1 MTNSADRGERGST
14 EATTEAT
21 PERTDAVRS
30 AGGRT
35 TALPSWTRRLHP
47 GVVLLV
53 VVSYVPLL
61 LTAPGKIG
69 ADTKTYLYLN
79 PGRLLS
85 RAAYMW
91 DPNIG
96 LGTVTHQNIGYLW
109 PMGPYYWLM
118 DAVGMPDW
126 IAQRLWTGSIILAA
140 GLGVRWMLKELSW
153 VGVGVTVAS
162 FSYAL
167 SPYLLDYEARISVI
181 LLPFA
186 GLPWLIGLASRS
198 IRTGGWRAPA
208 LFALVTVTVGGVNA
222 TSLALVMIAP
232 ILWMVHA
239 TFVARECSL
248 RQALAAGLRISILT
262 LVTSFWWM
270 AGLLTQGKYGIPI
283 LRYTETYVVVANA
296 ALAPELLRGLGY
308 WFFYGRDGLGAWI
321 QPAITMVQSI
331 PALALSYALP
341 ILAFVGGLL
350 TRFRNRG
357 FFAALAVI
365 GLVVGVGAHPWDASS
380 PYGAL
385 FKGWT
390 TTESGLAFRS
400 TPRAVPL
407 IALALAVFL
416 GAGCAALSR
425 WRPNLHLAVA
435 GALIVL
441 ICLNQSGLFLGRF
454 VDRNLQRDEDVPS
467 YWIDAANYLDR
478 GDRSTRVYEMP
489 GSDFASYR
497 WGATVDPITPGLM
510 DRDYAAR
517 ELIPYGTP
525 NSANLLNEWDVPLQ
539 EGRFDPDTIAPIARL
554 LGVGEIV
561 HRADLQFER
570 YRTPRPRSLQQV
582 LLEAAGLGAPKAFGA
597 PTPNTPTSQLPL
609 DDEAEFATPNSLA
622 DPPPVSVFPVEDPRP
637 MIRSVQASA
646 PVVMAGDAAGVV
658 AMASAG
664 RIQVDRP
671 LFESAGFAEDPGQL
685 RSIVAEPGSELVV
698 TDSNRRAA
706 RRWGSVREND
716 GYTERA
722 GETPIADPADNRLDL
737 FPGSSDADKTVA
749 VQRPKGYTVDASS
762 YGNPVSYTAGDRAI
776 FAFDGDD
783 STAWK
788 VGAFDDVQGEHIDL
802 HSANPIT
809 TDHLSLLQTQKQ
821 ANRWITKVTLG
832 FDCVEDRCASEQS
845 IDLGDASRLPPGQV
859 LTFPSRT
866 FRNLRVTIDDTNL
879 GKLAR
884 YTGVSDVGFASIR
897 VPGVPD
903 MSEVVR
909 PPTSLMDSVGSSSI
923 DHPLSWI
930 FQRRSALPT
939 DLLVNEP
946 EPTMDRMVSTP
957 VARSAVAYGKARMS
971 TRIADDAADRLIG
984 LPDAASGSL
993 TASSNRHLPGDLRSR
1008 AASSVDGD
1016 LSTAWQTPV
1025 NGSIGASVDVT
1036 YGSPISF
1043 DHLPISFIADGRH
1056 TVPKVVSLSVD
1067 GGEPRRYDLGA
1078 TGLGDGRARGATTTV
1093 DVPTGAITGTSF
1105 QFTIEEVQERPSKDW
1120 FSGTRTVT
1128 PLGIAEWGLPVTRA
1142 QQPANTAFPATCRD
1156 DLVQLDGTA
1165 VPMRVVGTVGDALE
1179 HNLLRLEAC
1188 GDPVSV
1194 PKGTSELTTTL
1205 GRTSGLDVDL
1215 LAMSSAAGGG
1225 PGVDSLAHPL
1235 GDGPTPPATTSTRPA
1250 RLHYEASVKDATEPY
1265 WLILGQS
1272 LSPGWTATVGGHD
1285 LGAPTLINGYA
1296 NGWRVDPATVGADAT
1311 ITLKWT
1317 PQSTVWIALWASLL
1331 GAVLCVALVI
1341 WPVPWLARRSAAR
1354 SSSAGGADSGSAP
1367 EGLDVSG
1374 VAAAAG
1380 AAAAGADAGVAFAGD
1395 EGPSSAT
1402 LSAPPMVPIGISPF
1416 GSDGSA
1422 LRAGPAIGFAA
1433 ITWLV
1438 TCAAMGPYVATAVGV
1453 VTAAALGL
1461 RRGQVLLRIAC
1472 IGAFGA
1478 AAAYIVAKQ
1487 TRAGYLVDFDWM
1499 NKFELTHAWALGAT
1513 ALLAIDPLVE
1523 LLRRR
1528 RGRSAASRDEE
1539 PGSTAEP
1546 APTASS

>member
-1 MTNSADRGERGST
+1 MSNSAERGELESNVARPDGTGS
-14 EATTEAT
+14 A
-21 PERTDAVRS
+21 RS
-30 AGGRT
+30 GGRRGLNV
-35 TALPSWTRRLHP
+35 AHWMRRLHP

-79 PGRLLS
+79 PARLLS

-91 DPNIG
+91 DTNIG

-153 VGVGVTVAS
+153 TGVGVTVAS
-162 FSYAL
+162 FAYAL

-198 IRTGGWRAPA
+198 IRTGGWRSPA
-208 LFALVTVTVGGVNA
+208 LFALLTVTVGGVNA

-239 TFVARECSL
+239 TFIAKECTF
-248 RQALAAGLRISILT
+248 RQALAAGLRISFLT

-270 AGLLTQGKYGIPI
+270 AGLITQGGYGIPI

-296 ALAPELLRGLGY
+296 SLAPELLRGLGY

-341 ILAFVGGLL
+341 ILAFAGGLL
-350 TRFRNRG
+350 SRFRNRG

-425 WRPNLHLAVA
+425 WRPNLHLPVA
-435 GALIVL
+435 GGLIVL

-454 VDRNLQRDEDVPS
+454 VDRNLQRTEDVPS
-467 YWIDAANYLDR
+467 YWLDAAHYLDQ
-478 GDRSTRVYEMP
+478 GDRATRVYEMP

-510 DRDYAAR
+510 DREYAAR

-554 LGVGEIV
+554 LGVGQIV

-582 LLEAAGLGAPKAFGA
+582 LLDAAGLGAPTSFGT
-597 PTPNTPTSQLPL
+597 PTPNTPSSKLPL
-609 DDEAEFATPNSLA
+609 DDEAEFATPNNLP
-622 DPPPVSVFPVEDPRP
+622 DPAPVSVFPVENSRP
-637 MIRSVQASA
+637 MIRSVQAAA
-646 PVVMAGDAAGVV
+646 PVVMAGDAAGIVG
-658 AMASAG
+658 MASAG

-671 LFESAGFAEDPGQL
+671 LFESASFVDDPTKL
-685 RSIVAEPGSELVV
+685 RSIVREPGSELVV

-788 VGAFDDVQGEHIDL
+788 VGAFDDVEGEHIDL
-802 HSANPIT
+802 HSTQPIT

-832 FDCVEDRCASEQS
+832 FDCNDDRCASEQVV
-845 IDLGDASRLPPGQV
+845 DLGDASRLVPGQEIS
-859 LTFPSRT
+859 FPSRT

-884 YTGVSDVGFASIR
+884 YTGVS
-897 VPGVPD
+897 
-903 MSEVVR
+903 EVVR
-909 PPTSLMDSVGSSSI
+909 PPTNLLDTVGAASI

-946 EPTMDRMVSTP
+946 EPTMDRLVSTP
-957 VARSAVAYGKARMS
+957 AARQAVAYGKARMS

-984 LPDAASGSL
+984 LPDAAAGSL

-1036 YGSPISF
+1036 YGSPVSF

-1067 GGEPRRYDLGA
+1067 GGAPQRFDLGA
-1078 TGLGDGRARGATTTV
+1078 TSLGEGRARGATTTV
-1093 DVPTGAITGTSF
+1093 DVPTGPITGTRF
-1105 QFTIEEVQERPSKDW
+1105 TFTIDEVQERPSKDW

-1142 QQPANTAFPATCRD
+1142 QQPAGTAFPSTCRT
-1156 DLVQLDGTA
+1156 DLLQVNGTA
-1165 VPMRVVGTVGDALE
+1165 VPMRVVGTVGDALD
-1179 HNLLRLEAC
+1179 HNMLRLEAC
-1188 GDPVSV
+1188 GDPVSL

-1205 GRTSGLDVDL
+1205 GKTSGLDVDL

-1225 PGVDSLAHPL
+1225 PGVDSLATPL
-1235 GDGPTPPATTSTRPA
+1235 GDGPTPPTTTSQRPG
-1250 RLHYEASVKDATEPY
+1250 RLQYDVSVKDAAEPY

-1285 LGAPTLINGYA
+1285 LGTPTLINGYA
-1296 NGWRVDPATVGADAT
+1296 NGWRVDPSTVGANAT

-1331 GAVLCVALVI
+1331 GAVLCIGLAI
-1341 WPVPWLARRSAAR
+1341 WPVPWLARRPTRRR
-1354 SSSAGGADSGSAP
+1354 SVEGGSDSGSDP
-1367 EGLDVSG
+1367 GTVDPD
-1374 VAAAAG
+1374 AASVKAG
-1380 AAAAGADAGVAFAGD
+1380 APVHDVGAGADRQAAV
-1395 EGPSSAT
+1395 ELPSAT
-1402 LSAPPMVPIGISPF
+1402 LPAPPMVPVGIAPF
-1416 GSDGSA
+1416 ATDGAA
-1422 LRAGPAIGFAA
+1422 LRPGPAIGFAA
-1433 ITWLV
+1433 VAGLV
-1438 TCAAMGPYVATAVGV
+1438 TFFAMGPYVAAAVAV
-1453 VTAAALGL
+1453 VTALALGVQ
-1461 RRGQVLLRIAC
+1461 RGQVLLRVAC
-1472 IGAFGA
+1472 LGAFGA
-1478 AAAYIVAKQ
+1478 AAMYIVAKQ

-1528 RGRSAASRDEE
+1528 RGDRSLPSE
-1539 PGSTAEP
+1539 
-1546 APTASS
+1546 